1 MEDITIQIIDT
12 ENSLYQNELQLR
24 NEVLRK
30 PIGLN
35 IEDEDLNDEL
45 NQIHFVAL
53 LNSELVGV
61 VLMKV
66 VGKTGK
72 LRQMAV
78 ESEIQ
83 GKQIGR
89 QLVKALELH
98 AQIINLDEIKLHA
111 RHYALGFYEKLGYQK
126 TSKPAFEEVG
136 MQHYEMAKK
145 L

>member
-1 MEDITIQIIDT
+1 MEGITIQIIDT
-12 ENSLYQNELQLR
+12 ENSLYQKGLQLR

-35 IEDEDLNDEL
+35 IEDEDLNDEV
-45 NQIHFVAL
+45 NQIHLVAL
-53 LNSELVGV
+53 LYSELVGV

-66 VGKTGK
+66 DGKTGK

-78 ESEIQ
+78 KPEIQ
-83 GKQIGR
+83 GKHIGL

-98 AQIINLDEIKLHA
+98 AIDLNLDQIKLHA